1 MSKKAGNDSIQKT
14 LLVTVV
20 LSLVCSV
27 LVSAAAVI
35 LKPKQEENIV
45 LDVQRNILNISGL
58 TRNAKALSNIEVADM
73 YKQIKPRLVNVE
85 TGKFVDASAEDIMA
99 YNQRAA
105 SKQPK
110 ESKTLPAVED
120 IASIKRQANIAKV
133 YVVEKNGKLE
143 TIILPVHGYGL
154 WSTMYGFMALQSD
167 LNTVKGFG
175 FYSQAET
182 PGLGGEVD
190 NPLWKAKWPGKK
202 IYDAKGVV
210 EASLV
215 KGGAD
220 PKSLYKVDALSGAT
234 LTSNGV
240 SNLIKF
246 WMGDNGFKPFLNNLK
261 AGDA

>member
-1 MSKKAGNDSIQKT
+1 MGNDSIKKT
-14 LLVTVV
+14 LFVTVA
-20 LSLVCSV
+20 LSLICSV

-35 LKPKQEENIV
+35 LKPKQEQNIV
-45 LDVQRNILNISGL
+45 LDVQRNILSISGL
-58 TRNAKALSNIEVADM
+58 TKDAKALSNTEVAEM
-73 YKQIKPRLVNVE
+73 YKQIKPRLVNIE
-85 TGKFVDASAEDIMA
+85 SGKFVDASAEEVAA
-99 YNQRAA
+99 YDQRAA
-105 SKQPK
+105 SKLPN
-110 ESKTLPAVED
+110 ESRALPGSED
-120 IASIKRQANIAKV
+120 IASIKRMANVAKV
-133 YVVEKNGKLE
+133 YVVEKNGILE

-154 WSTMYGFMALQSD
+154 WSTMYGFMALEAD

-210 EASLV
+210 EAGLV
-215 KGGAD
+215 KGAAD
-220 PKSLYKVDALSGAT
+220 PKSQYKVDGLSGAT

-240 SNLIKF
+240 TNLIKF
-246 WMGDNGFKPFLNNLK
+246 WMGNDGFKPFLNNLK

>member
-14 LLVTVV
+14 LIITVV

-35 LKPKQEENIV
+35 LKPKQDENIV

-58 TRNAKALSNIEVADM
+58 TKDAKALSNAEVAEM
-73 YKQIKPRLVNVE
+73 YKQIQPRLVNVE
-85 TGKFVDASAEDIMA
+85 TGKFVKASAEDVAA
-99 YNQRAA
+99 YDQRAA
-105 SKQPK
+105 SKLPK
-110 ESKTLPAVED
+110 ESKTLTGAED
-120 IASIKRQANIAKV
+120 IASIRRMANVAKV
-133 YVVEKNGKLE
+133 YVVEKNGKLD
-143 TIILPVHGYGL
+143 TMILPVHGYGL
-154 WSTMYGFMALQSD
+154 WSTMYGFMALEAD
-167 LNTVKGFG
+167 LNTIKGFG

-202 IYDAKGVV
+202 IYDTKGVV
-210 EASLV
+210 EAGLV

-220 PKSLYKVDALSGAT
+220 PKSKYKVDGLSGAT

-240 SNLIKF
+240 TNLIKF
-246 WMGDNGFKPFLNNLK
+246 WMGNNGFKPFLNNLK